1 MKRLDK
7 MAATA
12 LAALLAG
19 CFTVHR
25 SDFPDV
31 AMTRAPEGREV
42 SVKLAGFEATVVSYL
57 PVYGYETVWQ
67 ERVYRDRHG
76 RLRDGG
82 VHPETYSTT
91 SYIPQTHVTTAFI
104 ERAQDKLEDAGFVVG
119 LAESDYL
126 VDVRFTGPMRGE
138 DDTLVQCLWLFCS
151 LLSADYGTETWS
163 ARLRISDAKTGRVL
177 MHRDYTQKY
186 AAAVWGPIPIFSPAA
201 ATATDS
207 GVMQDWVL
215 AALTDRALAD
225 ATQFLSGR

>member
-1 MKRLDK
+1 MRRLDK

-104 ERAQDKLEDAGFVVG
+104 ERAQDKLEDAGSSSG
-119 LAESDYL
+119 WPSRTTSSTCGSRDRCGARTIRSSNACGSS
-126 VDVRFTGPMRGE
+126 VRSFPPTTERRRG
-138 DDTLVQCLWLFCS
+138 
-151 LLSADYGTETWS
+151 
-163 ARLRISDAKTGRVL
+163 ARGCGFR
-177 MHRDYTQKY
+177 TQRRG
-186 AAAVWGPIPIFSPAA
+186 AC
-201 ATATDS
+201 
-207 GVMQDWVL
+207 
-215 AALTDRALAD
+215 
-225 ATQFLSGR
+225 